1 MERGY
6 IVNEWIPLSERLPP
20 RDDRYLV
27 YAPSADPDKPMILIA
42 WFHPDSKKWS
52 LILEI
57 WSSAITHWMEVPGPP
72 KETR

>member
-1 MERGY
+1 MAGGD
-6 IVNEWIPLSERLPP
+6 IVNEWIPLTDRFPP

-27 YAPSADPDKPMILIA
+27 FAPSSDRDKPMILIA

-57 WSSAITHWMEVPGPP
+57 WSAAITHWMEVPGPP
-72 KETR
+72 KET